1 LTMAVE
7 IAGITIDR
15 IHGIHTDERASWVRH
30 HTPGLD
36 GDIQQ
41 NMGRALVKL
50 CIEGIFY
57 GPKAV
62 SRLTKLRKVYLK
74 KEPVDF
80 LAEIT
85 DKTYFAQVIIR
96 NLIISQQASEPDQI
110 NFAVQLAEFVPPPKP
125 QLSDFASVDASIV
138 SEAAAFMDAVQLP
151 DLMSAPDIQNPL
163 PPVEKVLDEVKD
175 SVSDLKEVVSII
187 NKQLS

>member
-1 LTMAVE
+1 MAVE
-7 IAGITIDR
+7 IAGISIDR
-15 IHGIHTDERASWVRH
+15 IHGIYTDEKSSWVQH

-50 CIEGIFY
+50 RVEGIFY
-57 GPKAV
+57 GPEAV
-62 SRLTKLRKVYLK
+62 TRLTKLRKVYLE

-85 DKTYFAQVIIR
+85 DKSYFAQVIIS
-96 NLIISQQASEPDQI
+96 NLLISQQAAEPDQI
-110 NFAVQLAEFVPPPKP
+110 NFAVELFEFVPPPKP

-138 SEAAAFMDAVQLP
+138 SEAAAFMDGVKLP
-151 DLMSAPDIQNPL
+151 DLMGAPDIQNPL
-163 PPVEKVLDEVKD
+163 PPVEKVLDEVKG
-175 SVSDLKEVVSII
+175 SVSKLKEVVSII
-187 NKQLS
+187 NKQLN